1 MDIDQKKLWWEIK
14 EHFNLWSISSAAPFF
29 IRYKEPLLVLTSERI
44 HGGPGSGPGPVSP
57 SISPGDGFLVKMDSE
72 MLRKFFRS
80 LNIPPP
86 PGFPESE

>member
-1 MDIDQKKLWWEIK
+1 MEATETTTLKLEVNMTEK
-14 EHFNLWSISSAAPFF
+14 AD
-29 IRYKEPLLVLTSERI
+29 LTSERI